1 MGDGNR
7 IGIDSSLECDFGLGL
22 KMQVQPTESSTCNRA
37 MVFPHYYQLSS
48 SQYNSFSGVGIGG
61 GGGANFCNPNNQ
73 AVGCVSNIYGST
85 GGGGAVFPR
94 SSHNTALKGGMLM
107 SGKALFTD
115 TQWQELERQTMI
127 NKYIMASIPVPPQLL
142 LQLSNA
148 PIAFQ
153 SKTSGLDLRC
163 SRGSDPEPWRC
174 RRTDG
179 KKWRCSRDVAPDQK
193 YCERHA
199 HKSKRRSR
207 KPVETQ
213 SHNST
218 TTNNSQQS
226 LHLPLNTPTTQK
238 PMDFT
243 APYDQTRCTEWFMR
257 GGSSSSTIVLPV
269 STCNQ
274 QWHQLMQSSSKVGY
288 YNRDNTV
295 QNKNNLSVFQYE
307 DKQDF
312 MNSFLDHPKS
322 AYLQTNL
329 DLNSEKT
336 QTTRHFFDA
345 WSTGEK
351 EGNEGSAASLN
362 KKRFSPSSLSL
373 SMSRGIGIGEG
384 DDQNAAMGIGTMN
397 TVKENDGFLN
407 TVSWLSSPPGGPLGE
422 VLGLGNAAGGL
433 GEECLDLT
441 SPHGYSNSTTN
452 SSCCSKSSREDGMGT
467 RSHNFIG

>member
-1 MGDGNR
+1 MGDGNK

-22 KMQVQPTESSTCNRA
+22 KMQVQPTESSICKRA

-48 SQYNSFSGVGIGG
+48 SQNNSFSGVGSGG
-61 GGGANFCNPNNQ
+61 G
-73 AVGCVSNIYGST
+73 VSNIYDSL
-85 GGGGAVFPR
+85 GGAVFSR
-94 SSHNTALKGGMLM
+94 SSHYNAPKGGVLI

-115 TQWQELERQTMI
+115 KQWQELERQNMI
-127 NKYIMASIPVPPQLL
+127 YKYIMASIPVPPQLL

-148 PIAFQ
+148 PDSFQ
-153 SKTSGLDLRC
+153 SKTSGLDLRF

-199 HKSKRRSR
+199 HKSKARSR

-218 TTNNSQQS
+218 TTTNNSQQS
-226 LHLPLNTPTTQK
+226 LLLPPNTPTNQK
-238 PMDFT
+238 QMDFT
-243 APYDQTRCTEWFMR
+243 APYDQTRCTEWLMG
-257 GGSSSSTIVLPV
+257 GGSSSGTITLPV
-269 STCNQ
+269 STCNR
-274 QWHQLMQSSSKVGY
+274 QWHQRMQSSSKLGHFH
-288 YNRDNTV
+288 RD
-295 QNKNNLSVFQYE
+295 NKNNLSVFQ
-307 DKQDF
+307 QDF
-312 MNSFLDHPKS
+312 MNSFLDHPKL
-322 AYLQTNL
+322 AYLQGNP
-329 DLNSEKT
+329 DLNTEKT
-336 QTTRHFFDA
+336 QTTRHFIDE

-373 SMSRGIGIGEG
+373 SMSRGIGIGE
-384 DDQNAAMGIGTMN
+384 DNDRNAAMGIGTMN

-422 VLGLGNAAGGL
+422 VLGLGNGAGGK
-433 GEECLDLT
+433 GCLDLT

-452 SSCCSKSSREDGMGT
+452 SSCCSKSSCEDGIGT
-467 RSHNFIG
+467 HSHNFIG